1 MTDVYKAGFEN
12 SLFIQLLKRAKGDHQ
27 HFNNPAKPG
36 VDGVGFIQHYAEF
49 LSNKNSQSPDRG
61 IRAGL
66 ASSSWRRP
74 ALQNPEQLRLCF
86 SPL

>member
-27 HFNNPAKPG
+27 HFKNPAKPG

-49 LSNKNSQSPDRG
+49 L
-61 IRAGL
+61 
-66 ASSSWRRP
+66 
-74 ALQNPEQLRLCF
+74 
-86 SPL
+86 